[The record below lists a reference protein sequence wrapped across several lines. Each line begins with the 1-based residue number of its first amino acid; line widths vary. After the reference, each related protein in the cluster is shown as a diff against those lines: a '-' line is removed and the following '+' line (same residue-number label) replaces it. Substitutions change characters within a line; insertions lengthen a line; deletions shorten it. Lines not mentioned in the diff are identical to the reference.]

1 MWQSSIGGGFG
12 KDGESR
18 FFLAVDTVLYAAGVA
33 AIVLVLIGAFTGSS
47 ELNPDESESI
57 YSVQYYIGH
66 LMPPDART
74 LSLDAY
80 SAFGT
85 ARLTELNL
93 FYIFAAQIARLF
105 TFEHGPGFSAF

>member
-12 KDGESR
+12 KDGKAV

-33 AIVLVLIGAFTGSS
+33 AIVLVLIGAVTGSS

-66 LMPPDART
+66 LMPPGRENAESGR
-74 LSLDAY
+74 LLGFWYSPAY
-80 SAFGT
+80 RIKSVLYFCGSDCPP
-85 ARLTELNL
+85 LYL
-93 FYIFAAQIARLF
+93 
-105 TFEHGPGFSAF
+105 